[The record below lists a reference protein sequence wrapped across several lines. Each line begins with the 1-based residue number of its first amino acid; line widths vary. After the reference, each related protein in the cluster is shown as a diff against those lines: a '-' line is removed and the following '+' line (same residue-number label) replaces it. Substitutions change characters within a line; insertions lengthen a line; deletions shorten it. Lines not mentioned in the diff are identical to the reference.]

1 MPVIHHHVNPTYT
14 IPSKLPLICNSVTQL
29 KNFGLSTS
37 PRTFKSFHLSSGDS
51 IFRRGEVRNWN
62 PSFPFVRR
70 KCSRRTVIRAAG
82 GSDYYST
89 LNLSRDATL
98 QEIKSAYR
106 KLARKYHP
114 DLNKSPGAEEKFKEI
129 SAAYEVLSDDEK
141 RSLYDRF
148 GEAGLQGDYN
158 GSGFSSQGVD
168 PFEVFDAFFGESN
181 GIFGGRD
188 DLGGIN
194 FNLRNKRDQDL
205 DIRYDL
211 YLSFEESIFG
221 GERNI
226 EVSCFVTC
234 DDCNG
239 TGAKSRNCIKSCT
252 NCGGRGGVMKTQKT
266 PFGIMSQVSTC
277 STCGGDGKIITDHCR
292 RCGSGGRVQS
302 KRSIKVI
309 IPPGVNDGA
318 TMQVQGEGNFDKKR
332 GMAGD
337 LYLFLHIDEK
347 EGIWRDGL
355 NLCSKISIDYTEAIL
370 GTIVRVETVKGLQD
384 LQIPSGTQPGDVIKL
399 PNMGVPNIK
408 KPSMRGDHHFI
419 VNVEIPK
426 EISDK
431 ERMLIEKLASL
442 KASYRDHAVP
452 SNGTVEGDFSNCKMR
467 NNSHSSSAGVKQIS
481 SLWSSLKNVF
491 RRKQSR
497 TRFASVSIETPTA
510 VWTCSRP
517 DSSIMASMFVVFV
530 ISCIFSLIGRINSST
545 TRQRNCSLPPCN
557 KTRTEI

>member
-168 PFEVFDAFFGESN
+168 PFEVFDTFFGESN

-332 GMAGD
+332 
-337 LYLFLHIDEK
+337 FL
-347 EGIWRDGL
+347 
-355 NLCSKISIDYTEAIL
+355 
-370 GTIVRVETVKGLQD
+370 
-384 LQIPSGTQPGDVIKL
+384 
-399 PNMGVPNIK
+399 
-408 KPSMRGDHHFI
+408 
-419 VNVEIPK
+419 
-426 EISDK
+426 
-431 ERMLIEKLASL
+431 
-442 KASYRDHAVP
+442 
-452 SNGTVEGDFSNCKMR
+452 
-467 NNSHSSSAGVKQIS
+467 
-481 SLWSSLKNVF
+481 
-491 RRKQSR
+491 
-497 TRFASVSIETPTA
+497 
-510 VWTCSRP
+510 
-517 DSSIMASMFVVFV
+517 
-530 ISCIFSLIGRINSST
+530 
-545 TRQRNCSLPPCN
+545 
-557 KTRTEI
+557 